1 MKNNILIGA
10 IAGDIIGSVYEFR
23 SIKTTDFELFFD
35 YSTFTDDTVMTVAN
49 ADWLL
54 TGDSLL
60 GIMQDYGHSYQANY
74 GGWFQSWLREE
85 NPQPYGSWGNGS
97 AMRVSPIGW
106 AFDTLEETLDTAKR
120 SAEVTH
126 NHPEGIKGAQATA
139 TCIYLARTGK
149 TKQEIKEYIETTF
162 DYNLS
167 RTCEEIRPTYHFNE
181 SCQGTV
187 PESIIAFLESTDYE
201 SAIRLTIFLGGDADT
216 MGAITGGIAEAYYK
230 EIPEHITEGVIKRLP
245 DEFIDIM
252 QRFYGKFIE
261 K

>member
-106 AFDTLEETLDTAKR
+106 AFDTLEETLEQLN
-120 SAEVTH
+120 EVQKSH
-126 NHPEGIKGAQATA
+126 IIIQ
-139 TCIYLARTGK
+139 
-149 TKQEIKEYIETTF
+149 KE
-162 DYNLS
+162 
-167 RTCEEIRPTYHFNE
+167 
-181 SCQGTV
+181 
-187 PESIIAFLESTDYE
+187 
-201 SAIRLTIFLGGDADT
+201 
-216 MGAITGGIAEAYYK
+216 
-230 EIPEHITEGVIKRLP
+230 
-245 DEFIDIM
+245 
-252 QRFYGKFIE
+252 
-261 K
+261 